1 MHLWPSTKLRDSF
14 KFPYVRNL
22 DRKTSQM
29 RAEKRASAALQQNLL
44 DAEAGASVNGKMADN
59 CQNSEGQSQSRF
71 IHICKMVLLSLTCG
85 CCCCGGGLSVFLT
98 TSYLSDINDVMV
110 YVLVARNSVAAN
122 SVCNLWTVKKK
133 D

>member
-85 CCCCGGGLSVFLT
+85 CCCCGGIYLFSFYFSNVQIGLLHLGF
-98 TSYLSDINDVMV
+98 V
-110 YVLVARNSVAAN
+110 YV
-122 SVCNLWTVKKK
+122 
-133 D
+133 

>member
-71 IHICKMVLLSLTCG
+71 IHICKVVLLSLTCG
-85 CCCCGGGLSVFLT
+85 CCCCGVKQ
-98 TSYLSDINDVMV
+98 
-110 YVLVARNSVAAN
+110 RRAAQTAP
-122 SVCNLWTVKKK
+122 TVQ
-133 D
+133 